1 MPSDPLYERIALD
14 LSRQLARIGVEL
26 DLRPVT
32 PDEMMKV
39 QRAGDYDAVLTDAIS
54 GPTLLRLY
62 VMWHSQGLFHTAGRG
77 NATIDAALDR
87 ARDATNDAE
96 FRAAV
101 TGVQQAFVDDPP
113 ALFVAWTE
121 RARAV
126 SRRFTAPPESGRDI
140 LATLRL
146 WTPSN
151 AQRVASRN

>member
-1 MPSDPLYERIALD
+1 MPSDPVYERIALD
-14 LSRQLARIGVEL
+14 LSRQLARIGAEL
-26 DLRPVT
+26 DLRPMT
-32 PDEMMKV
+32 PEEMMRA
-39 QRAGDYDAVLTDAIS
+39 QRTGDYDAVLTDVIS

-77 NATIDAALDR
+77 NAAIDAALDR
-87 ARDATNDAE
+87 ARDATNDDE

-101 TGVQQAFVDDPP
+101 TAVQQAFVDDPP
-113 ALFVAWTE
+113 VLLVAWPE

-126 SRRFTAPPESGRDI
+126 SRRFTVPPESGRDI

-151 AQRVASRN
+151 DQRLASRN